1 MSPSLGSSPSEF
13 SWSCLIV
20 DVVAA
25 AFSFGGYP
33 HSPEFPCKSGQR
45 YLNKQEGKGNR
56 MDKKRL
62 VIKTWAPCP
71 SWISACIWWMW
82 KIVQERPWWHHYDYV
97 TIIYYDFIS
106 YLCCIFIIL
115 LIVLLYKCVVY
126 CPRAKVALE
135 MAFTSWVKTLAHRNC
150 TWETLKLKQCLFN
163 PRLHS
168 RLKNSATYGLC
179 LKALQ
184 IGASG

>member
-1 MSPSLGSSPSEF
+1 MWSL
-13 SWSCLIV
+13 
-20 DVVAA
+20 
-25 AFSFGGYP
+25 P
-33 HSPEFPCKSGQR
+33 HSPLGVTLTAQSF
-45 YLNKQEGKGNR
+45 LVNLANATWTNKKARETEWT
-56 MDKKRL
+56 KKRL